1 MKLPSFITRRSSAVA
16 ISAAGV
22 LLAGIT
28 LEPWGLLIPI
38 VAACICCGWKKGL
51 VMLAAANL
59 LAAAILFYR
68 DGAIAGDVI
77 ELTIFAATGL
87 GVWLLVHLFRSERF
101 YDRVYDA
108 TRPSIE
114 DIPGLGWFA
123 YPDGRL
129 RFLNP
134 AALTFIGV
142 SPEKMR
148 EWIDTDDWWTQFVHP
163 DEVDRCVAN
172 WRHAMKTGEPILEE
186 QRVRRYDGTYRWFRD
201 TAVAAR
207 DERGRIVGWYGHTQ
221 DIDDQKRAQAA
232 LHERERELRLLVDT
246 VPSLIWLMTPE
257 GLPTYFNKRFVDWAG
272 VESGDAAVG
281 TGRPLETYAAL
292 IHPADRAEALTL
304 FQECIATGEPLS
316 HKYRLRGK
324 DGAYRWFD
332 SRLQPLRDETGPIIR
347 WYGVNLDVDD
357 EVRSQ
362 EALRL
367 ADERLSRA
375 LRAASLSELS
385 VSIAHELNQPLQAVV
400 ANAGAFKRWLR
411 ADPPNFE
418 NASRISEKIIR
429 DAESAAQVL
438 GRIRALFAQASD
450 QRTAVDINAVITEV
464 CDLVTDKLQAAN
476 VRLETALDP
485 RLPETTADHV
495 QIEQVVFN
503 LLRNSIEAMQAVD
516 TRTRVLRIAT
526 RRLKNDLGE
535 DRLEVEVRDQGPGI
549 SDPDRIFEPFY
560 TTKADG
566 MGMGLAICRSIIE
579 GHGGRVRA
587 ENPAGGGASVA
598 FMLPVQA
605 IEAISEDLKLRA
617 GE

>member
-1 MKLPSFITRRSSAVA
+1 MKLPSFITRRTSAIA

-59 LAAAILFYR
+59 VACAILFYR
-68 DGAIAGDVI
+68 GGTSAGAIIA
-77 ELTIFAATGL
+77 LTGFAAAGF
-87 GVWLLVHLFRSERF
+87 GVWLLVLLFRSERF

-108 TRPSIE
+108 TRPNVE

-134 AALTFIGV
+134 AALKFIGV

-207 DERGRIVGWYGHTQ
+207 DERGRIIGWYGHTQ

-257 GLPTYFNKRFVDWAG
+257 GLPYYFNKRFVDWAG
-272 VESGDAAVG
+272 VQAGDAAAG
-281 TGRPLETYAAL
+281 TGRPLATYTEL
-292 IHPADRAEALTL
+292 IHSADSAEALAL
-304 FQECIATGEPLS
+304 FQKSIATGEPLS
-316 HKYRLRGK
+316 LKYRLRGK
-324 DGAYRWFD
+324 DGAYRWVD
-332 SRLQPLRDETGPIIR
+332 SRLQPLRDETGAIIR

-418 NASRISEKIIR
+418 NATRISEKIIR

-450 QRTAVDINAVITEV
+450 QRKPVDINAVITEV
-464 CDLVTDKLQAAN
+464 CDLVTDKLQASN

-485 RLPETTADHV
+485 RLPATTADHV

-503 LLRNSIEAMQAVD
+503 LLRNSIEAMHVVD
-516 TRTRVLRIAT
+516 ARSRALRITT
-526 RRLKNDLGE
+526 RRHGE

-579 GHGGRVRA
+579 GHGGRLRA
-587 ENPAGGGASVA
+587 ENLATGGASVA
-598 FMLPVQA
+598 FILPVQA
-605 IEAISEDLKLRA
+605 IEALSEDLKLRA

>member
-1 MKLPSFITRRSSAVA
+1 
-16 ISAAGV
+16 
-22 LLAGIT
+22 
-28 LEPWGLLIPI
+28 
-38 VAACICCGWKKGL
+38 
-51 VMLAAANL
+51 
-59 LAAAILFYR
+59 
-68 DGAIAGDVI
+68 
-77 ELTIFAATGL
+77 
-87 GVWLLVHLFRSERF
+87 
-101 YDRVYDA
+101 
-108 TRPSIE
+108 
-114 DIPGLGWFA
+114 
-123 YPDGRL
+123 
-129 RFLNP
+129 
-134 AALTFIGV
+134 
-142 SPEKMR
+142 
-148 EWIDTDDWWTQFVHP
+148 
-163 DEVDRCVAN
+163 
-172 WRHAMKTGEPILEE
+172 
-186 QRVRRYDGTYRWFRD
+186 
-201 TAVAAR
+201 
-207 DERGRIVGWYGHTQ
+207 
-221 DIDDQKRAQAA
+221 
-232 LHERERELRLLVDT
+232 
-246 VPSLIWLMTPE
+246 
-257 GLPTYFNKRFVDWAG
+257 
-272 VESGDAAVG
+272 
-281 TGRPLETYAAL
+281 
-292 IHPADRAEALTL
+292 
-304 FQECIATGEPLS
+304 
-316 HKYRLRGK
+316 
-324 DGAYRWFD
+324 
-332 SRLQPLRDETGPIIR
+332 
-347 WYGVNLDVDD
+347 
-357 EVRSQ
+357 
-362 EALRL
+362 LRL

-587 ENPAGGGASVA
+587 ENPAWGGASVA